1 MLCYRQYGQI
11 IIKGDIHIMANYSI
25 KDLCPI
31 AEYNLFFYREEL
43 ERLTELKNTIQQRI
57 KNLAYNLAV
66 GNDIRDKDCVR
77 MADTLS
83 EYQEVIEE
91 IADLEEKI
99 RMAKADLEN
108 LQEELAE
115 EE

>member
-1 MLCYRQYGQI
+1 MTKSL
-11 IIKGDIHIMANYSI
+11 
-25 KDLCPI
+25 KDLVVATESNI
-31 AEYNLFFYREEL
+31 KSFREEL
-43 ERLTELKNTIQQRI
+43 ERLDALKNTIQRRI
-57 KNLAYNLAV
+57 KNLACNLAV
-66 GNDIRDKDCVR
+66 GNDIRDKDCAK
-77 MADTLS
+77 MADALS

-99 RMAKADLEN
+99 CMAKADLES